1 MKHIILGITLLL
13 LTLSAIAQGDGNG
26 RVRELRKQ
34 FVAEKLNLSEP
45 QNQKFFP
52 IYSRYLNERSALRKA
67 YKNQFINQQNGK
79 LSNYDAYRKVD
90 DNIEYKEK
98 DLELSKKYKA
108 EFLSVLSPQQL
119 ASLYQTEREF
129 KQMLIERLKDG
140 VWDN

>member
-1 MKHIILGITLLL
+1 MKHIILGFTLLL

>member
-1 MKHIILGITLLL
+1 MKEIILSIVITLM
-13 LTLSAIAQGDGNG
+13 TLSAIAQGDGNG

-34 FVAEKLNLSEP
+34 FVLEKLNLSEP
-45 QNQKFFP
+45 QKQRFLP
-52 IYSRYLNERSALRKA
+52 IYTQYLNERSALRRK
-67 YKNQFINQQNGK
+67 YKDQFINEHNGK
-79 LSNYDAYRKVD
+79 LSTYDAYRKLD

-98 DLELSKKYKA
+98 DLILSKKYKA
-108 EFLSVLSPQQL
+108 EFLSILSPQQL